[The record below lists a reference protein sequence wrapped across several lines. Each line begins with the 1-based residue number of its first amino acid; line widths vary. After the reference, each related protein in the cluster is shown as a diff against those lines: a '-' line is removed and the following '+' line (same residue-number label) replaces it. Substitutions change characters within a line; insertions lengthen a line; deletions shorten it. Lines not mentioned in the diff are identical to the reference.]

1 MVRCMYTTHSTT
13 TIKKMKEKNK
23 KSLSS
28 YNIPRSQWTGTPRG
42 IGNSKTEEIKKE
54 SARRREITQNDW
66 IR

>member
-1 MVRCMYTTHSTT
+1 
-13 TIKKMKEKNK
+13 MKEKNK

-28 YNIPRSQWTGTPRG
+28 YNIPRSRWTGAPSGIG
-42 IGNSKTEEIKKE
+42 IGNSKTEEVNVKKE